1 MQPASHA
8 LSRAEGRASLNL
20 HFALRT
26 SPRSSF
32 SLALHLFIKKGQSP
46 GRLEGTETLHRLSPA
61 GFPLFLSP
69 VGPGLEVLPLFLV
82 RPSLA
87 FHLISSRL
95 SSPPFQPTLN
105 PPKSTL
111 HFSPLRSSVCTS
123 LVALLR
129 RTFLTLATC
138 SLRPQPRDSNS
149 CHESG
154 TCSHEPDP
162 RNTSREFDSYSATCR
177 LPPAAFIERWLQMVC

>member
-32 SLALHLFIKKGQSP
+32 SLSLHLFIKKGQSP
-46 GRLEGTETLHRLSPA
+46 GRLEGTETLHRLSTA

-105 PPKSTL
+105 PPKAPCTSRL
-111 HFSPLRSSVCTS
+111 CAQVFAPRSLPFCVAHFSHLLPATCARNHVTVILVMRAALVLMNPTHETPL
-123 LVALLR
+123 AN
-129 RTFLTLATC
+129 LTLTLQPAAC
-138 SLRPQPRDSNS
+138 HLRPS
-149 CHESG
+149 
-154 TCSHEPDP
+154 
-162 RNTSREFDSYSATCR
+162 
-177 LPPAAFIERWLQMVC
+177 